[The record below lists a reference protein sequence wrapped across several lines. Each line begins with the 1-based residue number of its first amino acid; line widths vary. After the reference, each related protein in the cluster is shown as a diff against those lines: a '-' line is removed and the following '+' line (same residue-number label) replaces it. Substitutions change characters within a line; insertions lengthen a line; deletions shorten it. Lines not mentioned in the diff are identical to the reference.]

1 MDLRP
6 VEVVKIEVIKIPTED
21 AKIWSR
27 GNKFV
32 LVVKDPAVVR
42 ELKELVPPDA
52 KVSVK
57 IEEIELYARPVHKV
71 NNGKE
76 YVLFFLPK
84 TLNPTWARLN
94 MRESVPVV
102 ITITMRAD
110 DNVTYLKDGI
120 RSVKLQGGDAP
131 AHQGGSNRGASAGLG
146 GQAPQDIQEG

>member
-1 MDLRP
+1 MGLRP

-27 GNKFV
+27 GSKFV

-52 KVSVK
+52 RVSVK

-71 NNGKE
+71 INGKE

-102 ITITMRAD
+102 ITITRRAD
-110 DNVTYLKDGI
+110 DNVTYLKDGLKP
-120 RSVKLQGGDAP
+120 RGGDGPAP
-131 AHQGGSNRGASAGLG
+131 VGSINRPASAPLG
-146 GQAPQDIQEG
+146 GQAGNQTKG

>member
-1 MDLRP
+1 MGLRP
-6 VEVVKIEVIKIPTED
+6 VEVVKIEVVKIPTED

-32 LVVKDPAVVR
+32 LVVKDSAIVR

-71 NNGKE
+71 INGKE

-102 ITITMRAD
+102 ITITRRAD
-110 DNVTYLKDGI
+110 DNVTNLKDGL
-120 RSVKLQGGDAP
+120 RSQGETPRAP
-131 AHQGGSNRGASAGLG
+131 SSKNRGAQGAG
-146 GQAPQDIQEG
+146 GQPPRNMQGG

>member
-1 MDLRP
+1 VDLRP

-102 ITITMRAD
+102 ITITRRAD
-110 DNVTYLKDGI
+110 DNVAYLKDGLKP
-120 RSVKLQGGDAP
+120 RGETPRAL
-131 AHQGGSNRGASAGLG
+131 GSENRGAPAPSG
-146 GQAPQDIQEG
+146 GQAGQDIQER